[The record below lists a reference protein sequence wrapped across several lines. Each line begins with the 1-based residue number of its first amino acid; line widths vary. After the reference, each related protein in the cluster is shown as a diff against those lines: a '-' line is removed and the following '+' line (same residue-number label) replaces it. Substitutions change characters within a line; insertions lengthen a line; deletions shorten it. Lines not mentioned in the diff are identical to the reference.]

1 MATVP
6 PIGANSAISFQ
17 LETTYGS
24 DPGSPAGTKI
34 GVLSGSGIGA
44 TQALGENMLLRSN
57 PNLADSILLRKDAS
71 GNINTYATL
80 KAFPHLAK
88 FALGSMATT
97 GSVGN
102 YVHTAKIAAG
112 AMPSWTV
119 EHNFDMA
126 GTDQFFKSNGVVC
139 DSFKISGG
147 VDGFVMTDLQCVAA
161 KTTNG
166 TSALYTSPT
175 DLTSDTPIHGLQIA
189 STDLKLG
196 AFGSMSAFSDLLSI
210 DITVSHNVDKSD
222 YRMSQNGIRSSAQ
235 RARSKV
241 SGTLKFMY
249 VDTTAYNLIA
259 GGAACALECK
269 WTIGTNQSILVRIPR
284 LFFTRRDPIP
294 DSESSITLS
303 ADFIAAY
310 DPATDL
316 TSMVIVTNNDQA
328 GTVY

>member
-34 GVLSGSGIGA
+34 GVLAGSGIGA

-88 FALGSMATT
+88 FALGSMASS

-126 GTDQFFKSNGVVC
+126 GTDQWFKSNGVAC
-139 DSFKISGG
+139 DSFKLSGG
-147 VDGFVMTDLQCVAA
+147 VDNFVMTDLQCIAA
-161 KTTNG
+161 KTTNT
-166 TSALYTSPT
+166 TSALFSSPT
-175 DLTSDTPIHGLQIA
+175 DLTSDTPIHGLQVA
-189 STDLKLG
+189 SADLKLG
-196 AFGSMSAFSDLLSI
+196 AAGSLSAFADLLSV
-210 DITVSHNVDKSD
+210 DITVSHNLDRND
-222 YRMSQNGIRSSAQ
+222 YRMGQAGIRSSAP
-235 RARSKV
+235 RSRSKV
-241 SGTLKFMY
+241 TGTLKFMY

-259 GGAACALECK
+259 GGAACGLECK
-269 WTIGTNQSILVRIPR
+269 WTIGTNQSILVRVPR

-303 ADFIAAY
+303 ADFVAAY
-310 DPATDL
+310 DTTDT